1 MATTK
6 EARQTTTTT
15 EEARPATTYT
25 DEARIRVG
33 KLIGEF
39 GIGTFGYARFGQVPH
54 GYERKTQKE
63 KLNKMTS

>member
-6 EARQTTTTT
+6 VARSSTTTT

-33 KLIGEF
+33 KLTGEF
-39 GIGTFGYARFGQVPH
+39 GIGTFGHARFGQVPH
-54 GYERKTQKE
+54 GYETRTKRE
-63 KLNKMTS
+63 RLNKM